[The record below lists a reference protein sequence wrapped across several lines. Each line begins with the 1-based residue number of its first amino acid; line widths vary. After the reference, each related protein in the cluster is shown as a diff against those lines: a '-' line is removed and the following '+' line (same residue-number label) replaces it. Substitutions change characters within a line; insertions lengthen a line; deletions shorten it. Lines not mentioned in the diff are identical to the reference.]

1 MDHFRF
7 LGIELGLACNG
18 GSWGRGGG
26 AGGGGEG
33 GGGGIS
39 LKRDLCHFNLKR
51 LPPLAS
57 VTSQYRE
64 YENDSDENDLYFF
77 FEREAI
83 LPQVIINMIVTLLPG
98 SMQG

>member
-39 LKRDLCHFNLKR
+39 LKRYLCHFNLKR

-64 YENDSDENDLYFF
+64 YENGLLNTH
-77 FEREAI
+77 I
-83 LPQVIINMIVTLLPG
+83 LFYKK
-98 SMQG
+98 